1 MILVNNMKLVNCFC
15 KTSKNRKRVGRGV
28 GSGYGRTSGR
38 GHKGYKARSGSSVRG
53 FEGGQ
58 TPIYRRL
65 PMRGFVSFNKTSKAN
80 KVFELSLKRVVSVYQ
95 NGIENIDKNV
105 LYNFGVINNVDDKV
119 KLIGSDIDTSK
130 LDGLKSISVD
140 CVSANVLEILKKNN
154 VNVVL
159 ENS

>member
-1 MILVNNMKLVNCFC
+1 MKLVNCFC

>member
-1 MILVNNMKLVNCFC
+1 MKLVNCFC

-119 KLIGSDIDTSK
+119 KLIGSDIDASK

>member
-65 PMRGFVSFNKTSKAN
+65 PMRGFVSFNCS
-80 KVFELSLKRVVSVYQ
+80 E
-95 NGIENIDKNV
+95 
-105 LYNFGVINNVDDKV
+105 
-119 KLIGSDIDTSK
+119 KLVGFW
-130 LDGLKSISVD
+130 
-140 CVSANVLEILKKNN
+140 
-154 VNVVL
+154 
-159 ENS
+159 

>member
-130 LDGLKSISVD
+130 LDGLKSISID

>member
-1 MILVNNMKLVNCFC
+1 MKLVNCFC

-80 KVFELSLKRVVSVYQ
+80 KVFELSLKRAVSVYQ

>member
-80 KVFELSLKRVVSVYQ
+80 KVFELSLKRVISVYQ